1 MSTQTLFA
9 VPVVDVHSLEC
20 DTVVVT
26 ACSEVEAVQ
35 IALRHAANLRFTG
48 GEIIRCEVPAED
60 AVVRDIWHER
70 WRPARLREKV

>member
-1 MSTQTLFA
+1 MSAQALFA

-20 DTVVVT
+20 DTIAVAA
-26 ACSEVEAVQ
+26 ACEAEAVF

-48 GEIIRCEVPAED
+48 GEIVRCEVPAED
-60 AVVRDIWHER
+60 AIVRDIWHER